1 MDSAPIYLDYN
12 ATTPIAREV
21 ADAMVPYL
29 YEGFGNPS
37 SSHPYGVAA
46 RRAVDEARA
55 RVAGLLGCRPG
66 ELIFTSGGTESN
78 NLAIKGA
85 ALAARGRGDHVITT
99 AVEHPAVTN
108 VCGWLRDQGFRVT
121 VLPVDGQGLVDPAD
135 LERAIGPGTI
145 LVTVMHA
152 NNEVGTVQPIAALAE
167 IAHNH
172 GALMHTDA
180 AQSVGKVPV
189 RVDDLGVDLLSVAGH
204 KVYAPKGI
212 GALYVREGVGLVP
225 LLHGAGHEGGLRPG
239 TENVLEIVGLGKA
252 CEIAGRDLVANEEH
266 FRAMRDRLHEGLLAA
281 LGDEVVRLN
290 GHPELRLP
298 NTLSVSFRRVEANTL
313 LSAIGDEVA
322 ASAGAACHA
331 GEVDLSAVLRAM
343 QVPVEWAMGTVR
355 FSVGRGTTAAEIDRT
370 VAVVADAVR
379 RLRSRADPAPPAL
392 LDT

>member
-1 MDSAPIYLDYN
+1 MDSAPIYLDFN

-37 SSHPYGVAA
+37 SGHAYGVAA

-55 RVAGLLGCRPG
+55 QVAGLLGCRPG
-66 ELIFTSGGTESN
+66 EVIFTSGGTESN

-85 ALAARGRGDHVITT
+85 ALAGRERGDHVITT
-99 AVEHPAVTN
+99 AVEHPAVIN
-108 VCGWLRDQGFRVT
+108 VCDWLRDQGFRVT

-135 LERAIGPGTI
+135 LERAIDPGAI

-152 NNEVGTVQPIAALAE
+152 NNEVGTVQPIAALAA
-167 IAHNH
+167 IAHRH

-189 RVDDLGVDLLSVAGH
+189 RVDELAVDLLSVAGH

-239 TENVLEIVGLGKA
+239 TENVLEIVGLGRA
-252 CEIAGRDLVANEEH
+252 CEIAGRDLAGNEEH
-266 FRAMRDRLHEGLLAA
+266 FRAMRDRLHEGLVAA
-281 LGDEVVRLN
+281 LGEGAVRLN
-290 GHPELRLP
+290 GHPERRLP
-298 NTLSVSFRRVEANTL
+298 NTLSVSFREVEANTL
-313 LSAIGDEVA
+313 LSSIGDEVA

-331 GEVDLSAVLRAM
+331 GEVDVSAVLRAM
-343 QVPVEWAMGTVR
+343 KVPVEWAMGAVR

-370 VAVVADAVR
+370 VAVVAEAVR
-379 RLRSRADPAPPAL
+379 RLRSGAGMAQPVL
-392 LDT
+392 LDA